1 MAKYTEKYNNRIS
14 VAIPSE
20 EYLNEMNGLIA
31 SKKFRS
37 KSEIIAKCVE
47 IALPVLTG
55 GARSADK
62 PSTERHTDEVL
73 KRQTST
79 IREVSIMT
87 NIMFNLMCSLF
98 KERALTLSG
107 VHTNATDL
115 ENGTYETL
123 PEHYQDVLNE
133 LLK

>member
-1 MAKYTEKYNNRIS
+1 MKQSGKRNNRIS

-20 EYLNEMNGLIA
+20 KQLNEMEGLIA
-31 SKKFRS
+31 ARKFRS

-47 IALPVLTG
+47 LALPVLTG
-55 GARSADK
+55 VARSADK
-62 PSTERHTDEVL
+62 PSTERNMDEIL
-73 KRQTST
+73 KRQTAT
-79 IREVSIMT
+79 MREVSIMT
-87 NIMFNLMCSLF
+87 NIIFNLICSLF

-107 VHTNATDL
+107 IHTNATDL

-123 PEHYQDVLNE
+123 PAHYTDVLNE